1 MTAQIEST
9 NEYMNS
15 KLGRS
20 FICHTNIFGLPIH
33 WWRPATNKKTKDGRE
48 ALARANNDYQIR
60 TSESRRDFRLT
71 TNERTQRCCQN
82 MFAQHTPNRVYYY
95 RTGCCLYCL
104 RIAHNKLCERIFL
117 LKASIRA
124 GVLDGLQHEQKS
136 ARAYIHRHIHHRVNR
151 SYERARYAGAAQCNC
166 FRLGSP
172 TVQSTAHIV
181 NSTQDTRSWCAFAN
195 WNESHRMMMKIGS
208 IDLGKTIG
216 SIYAP
221 ANWTNE
227 HNNGAATALAFC
239 DFSADRM
246 CKRSETHT

>member
-181 NSTQDTRSWCAFAN
+181 NSTYMQLMHTQHTRHTELMCICQLKRIASNDDEDWIDRPGQNDRLDICAGQLN
-195 WNESHRMMMKIGS
+195 
-208 IDLGKTIG
+208 
-216 SIYAP
+216 
-221 ANWTNE
+221 
-227 HNNGAATALAFC
+227 
-239 DFSADRM
+239 
-246 CKRSETHT
+246 